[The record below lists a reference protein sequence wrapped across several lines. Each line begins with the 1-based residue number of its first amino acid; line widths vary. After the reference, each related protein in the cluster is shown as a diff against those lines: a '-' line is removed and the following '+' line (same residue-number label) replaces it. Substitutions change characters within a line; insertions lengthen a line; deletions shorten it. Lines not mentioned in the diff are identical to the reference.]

1 MTIQEIENQIIAE
14 FSNFEDWLDK
24 YNYII
29 ELGKDCPIIDEKD
42 KVNENLIKGC
52 QSKVWLSAKFEDGR
66 IRFRADSDAVITRGI
81 VSLLIRT
88 FDNQT
93 PADIL
98 AADLS
103 FIEKIG
109 LKEHLSPTR
118 SNGLTAMVKQ
128 MKIYAL
134 AFQTL
139 AQQQQ

>member
-14 FSNFEDWLDK
+14 FANFEDWLDK

-29 ELGKDCPIIDEKD
+29 ELGKDCPVIDEKD

-52 QSKVWLSAKFEDGR
+52 QSKVWLSAKLEDGR

-81 VSLLIRT
+81 VSLLIRA

-134 AFQTL
+134 AFNTL
-139 AQQQQ
+139 TQK